1 MMMMMTMT
9 PRSGQFSAADLTCAA
24 HLRSQAR
31 ERSAASEHAS
41 TQARLV
47 GVLSLAA
54 SDLPC
59 RLPASG
65 SLNLPGRPHKTS
77 FYNILEAS
85 GSNRDGSMGARHTS
99 EYLRSFFF
107 GS

>member
-1 MMMMMTMT
+1 MMMMTMT
-9 PRSGQFSAADLTCAA
+9 TRSGQFVRDRFHMRGSLP
-24 HLRSQAR
+24 SQAR
-31 ERSAASEHAS
+31 ERTAASEQAY

-54 SDLPC
+54 SDIPC

-77 FYNILEAS
+77 FYNILQAS
-85 GSNRDGSMGARHTS
+85 GSNRDGSMGS
-99 EYLRSFFF
+99 MELE
-107 GS
+107 